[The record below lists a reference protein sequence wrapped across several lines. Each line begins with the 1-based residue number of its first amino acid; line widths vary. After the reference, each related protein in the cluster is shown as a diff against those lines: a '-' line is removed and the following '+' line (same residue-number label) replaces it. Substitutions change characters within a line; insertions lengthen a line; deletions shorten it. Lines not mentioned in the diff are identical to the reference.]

1 MRLNDKYIYTCREN
15 KIEISYCCQYRFERI
30 EETIDNDIIQSRGG
44 LQDGSTYINSNLQPR
59 HISIYGSI
67 NTLQSEFLELERK
80 LKKTFTPKHLG
91 ILTFIQNGIE
101 KEIECIPEN
110 VVSIKRNYGKL
121 EFKIDLTACNPYWN
135 LKDDVNIFNL
145 IEPSFYFDTSLI
157 DTTFAIVTD
166 IQETDIY
173 NIGDVATGL
182 KFYFKARADVENP
195 YVTDTINKKTI
206 KISTNMVK
214 NDELEILS
222 YPFKKEIIINGKNS
236 ISKLNRSVSSF
247 FYIEEGRNRFKYGAD
262 TNGNQLDF
270 IMSYKPLFL

>member
-1 MRLNDKYIYTCREN
+1 MRLNDKYIYTSREN

-30 EETIDNDIIQSRGG
+30 EETVDNNIIQAKGG
-44 LQDGSTYINSNLQPR
+44 LQDGSTYINSNLQTR

-67 NTLQSEFLELERK
+67 NTLKTEFLELERQ

-91 ILTFIQNGIE
+91 ILTFIQNGIV
-101 KEIECIPEN
+101 KEIECIAEN

-145 IEPSFYFDTSLI
+145 IEPKFFFNTDLI

-182 KFYFKARADVENP
+182 KIYFKARATVTNP
-195 YVTDTINKKTI
+195 YVTDTINKKSI
-206 KISTNMVK
+206 KITTTLNK
-214 NDELEILS
+214 NDELEIIS
-222 YPFKKEIIINGKNS
+222 FPYKKEILINGKNS
-236 ISKLNRSVSSF
+236 LDKLSRLETSF
-247 FYIEEGRNRFKYGAD
+247 FYMEEGRNRFKYGAEQ
-262 TNGNQLDF
+262 NGNQMDF